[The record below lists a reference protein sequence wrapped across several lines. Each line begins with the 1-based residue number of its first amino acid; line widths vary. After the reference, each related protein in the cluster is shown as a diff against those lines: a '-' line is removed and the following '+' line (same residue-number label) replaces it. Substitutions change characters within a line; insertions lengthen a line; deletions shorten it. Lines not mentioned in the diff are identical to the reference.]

1 MIVEGRNAVRETLK
15 SGKTIEKLI
24 IQKGNRDGATG
35 EIVALA
41 KKAGVKILYQEKE
54 LMDKQSPSGRHQG
67 VMCYKTDFVYSEVED
82 IIQVAKDR
90 GEELFIVILDGIS
103 DPHNL
108 GSIIRTAECAGVHG
122 IVIPKHR
129 ACGVNDTVIKIS
141 EGASEYVKIAMVTNI
156 NDTIRQLKDEYFVN
170 VIAADMDGKVCYDVD
185 LKVPLALV
193 IGGEGDGVKRLTKSL
208 CDYSIAIPMKGKI
221 NSLNASVAA
230 AVSFYEIVRQR
241 LTL

>member
-1 MIVEGRNAVRETLK
+1 MIVEGRNAVREALK

-67 VMCYKTDFVYSEVED
+67 VLCYKSDFVYSDVED
-82 IIQVAKDR
+82 ILAVAEEK
-90 GEELFIVILDGIS
+90 GENLFVLILDGIS

-108 GSIIRTAECAGVHG
+108 GSIIRTAVCAGVHG
-122 IVIPKHR
+122 IIIPKHR
-129 ACGVNDTVIKIS
+129 ACGVNDTVIKVA
-141 EGASEYVKIAMVTNI
+141 EGATEYMKIALVTNI

-170 VIAADMDGKVCYDVD
+170 IVAADMDGKVCYDVD
-185 LKVPLALV
+185 LTVPLALV
-193 IGGEGDGVKRLTKSL
+193 VGGEGDGVKRLTKSL
-208 CDYSIAIPMKGKI
+208 CDYVISIPMKGKI

-230 AVSFYEIVRQR
+230 AVSCYEIVRQR
-241 LTL
+241 LN